1 MGSFDECKPV
11 MAMIGIQFVYA
22 GLALLSRAAFLQGL
36 NPWVFVVYRQ
46 GIGTLIMAPLVCLSS
61 RRNSCWSSFGF
72 RSFAW
77 IFLASLIGVTANQI
91 SYFEGLYLTSSTVGT
106 AMSNLI
112 PAITFVLA
120 IISGLE
126 KVNTFSL
133 RSMAK
138 ILGTVVCVS
147 GAISMAFLKGPKL
160 LNTKSPPLKSFS
172 NHGGDYWLL
181 GCLLLFG
188 SSSFWSLWMLFQI
201 PISASCPDHLA
212 SSALMGLLA
221 TIESAIVTFF
231 LGKDLAAWHLNSFLE
246 IGCCLFGGIAM
257 ALSFFVQAWCISQRG
272 PVFTAM
278 FNPLCTVI
286 VTVVAA
292 IFLQEQTYVG
302 SLIGALAVIIGLY
315 VVLWGKAKDFKELK
329 MEMHKK
335 LREDESRTVEVI
347 IDKSL
352 EKKNCKAD
360 DLKEPL
366 LSLKSADDDKN
377 CTTS

>member
-246 IGCCLFGGIAM
+246 IGCCLFG
-257 ALSFFVQAWCISQRG
+257 
-272 PVFTAM
+272 P
-278 FNPLCTVI
+278 
-286 VTVVAA
+286 
-292 IFLQEQTYVG
+292 
-302 SLIGALAVIIGLY
+302 GA
-315 VVLWGKAKDFKELK
+315 F
-329 MEMHKK
+329 
-335 LREDESRTVEVI
+335 
-347 IDKSL
+347 
-352 EKKNCKAD
+352 
-360 DLKEPL
+360 LKEVPS
-366 LSLKSADDDKN
+366 SLQCSTLCAQL
-377 CTTS
+377 